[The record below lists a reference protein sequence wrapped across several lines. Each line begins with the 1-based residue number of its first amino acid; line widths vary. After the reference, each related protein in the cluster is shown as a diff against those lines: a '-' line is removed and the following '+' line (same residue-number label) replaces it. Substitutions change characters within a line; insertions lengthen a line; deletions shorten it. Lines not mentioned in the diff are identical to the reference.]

1 MRLVEN
7 NENIPALEPDSTI
20 DSISPGPYPP
30 ETVFIPDKSSAKA
43 ASIPDESSTEADSIP
58 DKLGQ
63 MKLRIIDNHQYIK
76 VMTKTL
82 LKLWR
87 RPIFRNLVL

>member
-1 MRLVEN
+1 MRLVKN
-7 NENIPALEPDSTI
+7 NENIPALESDSIPDST
-20 DSISPGPYPP
+20 SPGPYPP

-43 ASIPDESSTEADSIP
+43 ASIPDESSTEADSMP

-76 VMTKTL
+76 AMIKTL
-82 LKLWR
+82 LKL
-87 RPIFRNLVL
+87 